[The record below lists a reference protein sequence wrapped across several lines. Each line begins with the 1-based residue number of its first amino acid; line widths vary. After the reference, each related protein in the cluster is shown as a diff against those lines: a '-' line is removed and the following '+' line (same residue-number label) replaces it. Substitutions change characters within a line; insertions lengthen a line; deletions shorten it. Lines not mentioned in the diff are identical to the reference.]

1 MREEGT
7 EGTDDGTG
15 LVGTVEGQWSE
26 ASEGRSLGLWSERSL
41 RFLQSPSG
49 PSVGGVDT
57 VVVTLPQ
64 KRTAVAVQVRV
75 TPVVAEEEG
84 VRRAEEVHEV
94 RSTRR
99 GGR

>member
-1 MREEGT
+1 M
-7 EGTDDGTG
+7 
-15 LVGTVEGQWSE
+15 
-26 ASEGRSLGLWSERSL
+26 
-41 RFLQSPSG
+41 
-49 PSVGGVDT
+49 
-57 VVVTLPQ
+57 VVTLPQ